1 MGTGG
6 VTDVEA
12 LGIVDASIVS
22 KAVGPEE
29 EGAGTEDDEVVSQ
42 QLHKT
47 GTYEL
52 RLAGLAHG

>member
-22 KAVGPEE
+22 NAVGPEE
-29 EGAGTEDDEVVSQ
+29 GGAKTEDDEMVSR
-42 QLHKT
+42 QLHKS

-52 RLAGLAHG
+52 LPAGLAHG

>member
-1 MGTGG
+1 VGTGG

-29 EGAGTEDDEVVSQ
+29 DGVGTDDDEMVSQ
-42 QLHKT
+42 QFHKT

-52 RLAGLAHG
+52 LLAGLAHG

>member
-29 EGAGTEDDEVVSQ
+29 DGAKTEDDEMAPQ
-42 QLHKT
+42 HFHKT

-52 RLAGLAHG
+52 LPVGLAHG

>member
-6 VTDVEA
+6 VADVEA

-29 EGAGTEDDEVVSQ
+29 AEAGGEDDEMMSQ
-42 QLHKT
+42 RFHKT

-52 RLAGLAHG
+52 LPAGLVHD

>member
-22 KAVGPEE
+22 KAVGPE

>member
-29 EGAGTEDDEVVSQ
+29 DGAETEDDEVVSQ
-42 QLHKT
+42 QFHKT

-52 RLAGLAHG
+52 RPAGLAHD